1 MLLYKFVR
9 GLAKIIGHIIFRF
22 KVVGREHIPPTGAV
36 ILCCNHIHVL
46 DCLLLAIF
54 VKRQVF
60 FMAKMELFKNPILG
74 WLLRKVGAFPVDRG
88 TTDLKAY
95 RHTMEVLK
103 EGKALGIF
111 SQGTRTQEFDNVKG
125 GVGVFAL
132 KSGAPIVPVGIK
144 GTYRIFS
151 KMHLSFGPPISMEP
165 YQGRR
170 VKSDLIEEVMSD
182 VVSKVSEL
190 AK

>member
-1 MLLYKFVR
+1 MLLYRFVR
-9 GLAKIIGHIIFRF
+9 RLVKIIGHILYRFR
-22 KVVGREHIPPTGAV
+22 VTGREHIPQTGAV

-46 DCLLLAIF
+46 DCLLLVIF
-54 VKRQVF
+54 VKRQIF
-60 FMAKMELFKNPILG
+60 FMGKMELFKNPILG
-74 WLLRKVGAFPVDRG
+74 ALLKRVGAFPVDRG

-103 EGKALGIF
+103 DGKALGIF

-144 GTYRIFS
+144 GTYRLFS
-151 KMHLSFGPPISMEP
+151 KMHLNFGPPISMEP
-165 YQGRR
+165 FRDR
-170 VKSDLIEEVMSD
+170 KVKSDLIEEVMAD
-182 VVSKVSEL
+182 VIDKVSAL

>member
-1 MLLYKFVR
+1 MFYRFIRRFV
-9 GLAKIIGHIIFRF
+9 IIISRPFYRFEVTGHEN
-22 KVVGREHIPPTGAV
+22 VPQTGAV
-36 ILCCNHIHVL
+36 ILCSNHIHLL
-46 DCLLLAIF
+46 DCLLLAMF

-60 FMAKMELFKNPILG
+60 YMAKAELFKTRILG
-74 WLLRKVGAFPVDRG
+74 PLLKKLGAFPVDRG

-95 RHTMEVLK
+95 RHTMDLLK
-103 EGKALGIF
+103 NDKALGIF

-151 KMHLSFGPPISMEP
+151 KMRLSFGEPISME
-165 YQGRR
+165 QFAGKK
-170 VKSDLIEEVMSD
+170 VKSELIDELMAD
-182 VVSKVSEL
+182 VVSKVSAL
-190 AK
+190 SK

>member
-1 MLLYKFVR
+1 MLYRFVR
-9 GLAKIIGHIIFRF
+9 MMVKIFGHIFYRF
-22 KVVGREHIPPTGAV
+22 KVTGREHVPPTGAV

-60 FMAKMELFKNPILG
+60 FMGKAELFENPILAA
-74 WLLRKVGAFPVDRG
+74 LLKRAGAFPVNRG

-111 SQGTRTQEFDNVKG
+111 SQGTRTQDFENVKG

-132 KSGAPIVPVGIK
+132 KSGAPIVPVGIR
-144 GTYRIFS
+144 GTYRMFS
-151 KMHLSFGPPISMEP
+151 KMHLNFGPPISMTP
-165 YQGRR
+165 YQGRK

-182 VVSKVSEL
+182 VVNKVSAL
-190 AK
+190 SR

>member
-1 MLLYKFVR
+1 MFYKFVR
-9 GLAKIIGHIIFRF
+9 RLIIIFARIFYRF
-22 KVVGREHIPPTGAV
+22 DVTGRENVPHTGAV
-36 ILCCNHIHVL
+36 ILCSNHIHLL
-46 DCLLLAIF
+46 DCLLLAMF

-60 FMAKMELFKNPILG
+60 YMAKMELFKSPVFGWILRR
-74 WLLRKVGAFPVDRG
+74 LGAFPIDRG

-95 RHTMEVLK
+95 RHTMGLLK
-103 EGKALGIF
+103 NGNALGIF

-151 KMHLSFGPPISMEP
+151 KMRLSFGTPISMEQ
-165 YQGRR
+165 YANLK
-170 VKSDLIEEVMSD
+170 VKSELIEEVMDD
-182 VVSKVSEL
+182 VISKVSEL
-190 AK
+190 AR

>member
-1 MLLYKFVR
+1 MLYRFVR
-9 GLAKIIGHIIFRF
+9 RLVKILAHIFYRF
-22 KVVGREHIPPTGAV
+22 KVTGREHIPPTGAV
-36 ILCCNHIHVL
+36 ILCSNHIHLL

-54 VKRQVF
+54 VKRQIF
-60 FMAKMELFKNPILG
+60 YMGKMELFKVPVLG
-74 WLLRKVGAFPVDRG
+74 RLLRRVGAFPVDRG

-95 RHTMEVLK
+95 RHTMELLK
-103 EGKALGIF
+103 SGKALGIF

-132 KSGAPIVPVGIK
+132 KSGAPIVPVGIN

-151 KMHLSFGPPISMEP
+151 KMRLSFGPPISMEP
-165 YQGRR
+165 YQGLK

-182 VVSKVSEL
+182 VINKVSEL